1 MAASDLS
8 TPLRPAAA
16 AGVRPHAH
24 PAVATW
30 LFVCCGAVA
39 AMVLIGGITRL
50 TDSGLSIAEWRP
62 LMGALPPL
70 SDAEWDRVFAL
81 YRETSEYRLQNA
93 GMTLAGF
100 KTIFWWEYLHRLWGR
115 LIGVIFVVPLA
126 WFALRGRLDRGL
138 GLRLL
143 GIFALGGLQGLI
155 GWWMVASG
163 LVDRVDVSPY
173 RLAVHLGVAFLIYA
187 LLFWTALGLVS
198 SRTQAAPPERVRR
211 LAWAALAMVSV
222 TVMAGALVAG
232 TKAGLIYNTF
242 PLMGGQLVP
251 PDYAALQPF
260 LLNVF
265 ENPAA
270 VQFNH
275 RLVAISTVVFLGVF
289 WWITRRDPALARP
302 ATVMFALGCLQAA
315 IGIWTVLLVVPL
327 PLGVAHQAGALALL
341 TAALWTA
348 QRAKASA

>member
-1 MAASDLS
+1 MGASDLS
-8 TPLRPAAA
+8 TPLRPAVA
-16 AGVRPHAH
+16 AH
-24 PAVATW
+24 PWAHGHPAIAIW
-30 LFVCCGAVA
+30 LFICCGAVA

-81 YRETSEYRLQNA
+81 YRDTSEYRLQNA

-115 LIGVIFVVPLA
+115 LIGVIFIVPFA
-126 WFALRGRLDRGL
+126 WFALRGLLDRGL

-187 LLFWTALGLVS
+187 LLFWTALDLVAP
-198 SRTQAAPPERVRR
+198 RQQAAAPERLRR
-211 LAWAALAMVSV
+211 FAWVALAMVSV

-232 TKAGLIYNTF
+232 TKAGLIYNSF

-260 LLNVF
+260 FLNLF

-275 RLVAISTVVFLGVF
+275 RLVAISTVVFLGAF
-289 WWITRRDPALARP
+289 WWTARRDPTFVRP
-302 ATVMFALGCLQAA
+302 AAVMFALACAQAL
-315 IGIWTVLLVVPL
+315 IGIWTLLLVVPL

-348 QRAKASA
+348 RRAKAPA